1 MTVAFWYIMKRMAY
15 DIVIKSGTVFDGHG
29 NVPVVTD
36 VGIKDGIVDALHTIG
51 SADGSL
57 LIHAKGKYVVPGFV
71 DITNHSDTHLSLF
84 KHPYLESLLM
94 QGITTIIGGNCG
106 ASLAPLGSHIAID
119 AIRKWANPSDIN
131 INWNTVE
138 DFLKEIELIRPAA
151 NFATC
156 VGYGTL
162 RRGVIGDE
170 IRLLSVEEREKVK
183 LLLREGI
190 AQGAF
195 GLSLG
200 LAYGHE
206 RVSTTEEIIEVVR
219 VLNEMGGILKVHL
232 RSEGVDIF
240 ASINEVIR
248 IARETEVPIEISHL
262 KSIGKKSW
270 PYFKKVLKLIA
281 NLRES
286 GIDINFDV
294 SPYRTTGSLLYLLIP
309 GWAREGGFTQ
319 LFQKIDDSIERQ
331 KIIEALGTN
340 TLHYDRILVT
350 SALIPNIVGKTL
362 AAIAEEAGI
371 SNEEALVETIRAN
384 AGRVTIIGRTVSWLN
399 TELAV
404 RDPNSFISSDGE
416 GYSQEA
422 SQLDNLIHPR
432 SFGAFPHFWHRF
444 VNDLQAFTP
453 QEALKKITSG
463 PAKKIGLRKR
473 GEIKKGSFADVTIF
487 DPRLIK
493 DRARY
498 HNPFRYP
505 AGIEWV
511 LVNGNVT
518 VENGR
523 YIEARAGHV
532 LRKQK

>member
-1 MTVAFWYIMKRMAY
+1 MAY
-15 DIVIKSGTVFDGHG
+15 DIVIKSGAVFDGNG
-29 NVPVVTD
+29 NPPVATD
-36 VGIKDGIVDALHTIG
+36 VGIKDGMVDTLHTIEDTKG
-51 SADGSL
+51 AL

-84 KHPYLESLLM
+84 KYPHLESLLM

-106 ASLAPLGSHIAID
+106 ASLAPLGSHNAID

-131 INWNTVE
+131 INWDSVE
-138 DFLKEIELIRPAA
+138 GFLKEIERIRPAV

-156 VGYGTL
+156 IGYGTL

-170 IRLLSVEEREKVK
+170 VRLLSIEEREKVK
-183 LLLREGI
+183 FLLREGI

-219 VLNEMGGILKVHL
+219 VLDETGGILKIHL
-232 RSEGVDIF
+232 RSEGMDIF

-248 IARETEVPIEISHL
+248 IARETHVPIEISHL

-281 NLRES
+281 SMRES

-319 LFQKIDDSIERQ
+319 LFQKIDDPVERQ

-362 AAIAEEAGI
+362 AAIAEEAGL

-384 AGRVTIIGRTVSWLN
+384 AGRVTIIGRTISWLN
-399 TELAV
+399 TERAV
-404 RDPNSFISSDGE
+404 RDPYSFISSDGE
-416 GYSQEA
+416 GYSQDA
-422 SQLDNLIHPR
+422 LKLDNLTHPR

-463 PAKKIGLRKR
+463 PAKKIGLVRR
-473 GEIKKGSFADVTIF
+473 GEIKKDSFADIVVF

-498 HNPFRYP
+498 RNPFRYP

-511 LVNGNVT
+511 LVNGKVC
-518 VENGR
+518 VQNGR
-523 YIEARAGHV
+523 YLEARAGHV
-532 LRKQK
+532 LRKQKS